1 MGGNHPYYDSA
12 KKRHKEEL
20 SLKAISQC
28 LIAFIILFI
37 FANI

>member
-1 MGGNHPYYDSA
+1 MQEQHPYYDSA
-12 KKRHKEEL
+12 KKRQTEEL

-28 LIAFIILFI
+28 LIAVIILFI

>member
-1 MGGNHPYYDSA
+1 MKENHPYYDSA
-12 KKRHKEEL
+12 RKRHKEEL
-20 SLKAISQC
+20 SLKAISHC